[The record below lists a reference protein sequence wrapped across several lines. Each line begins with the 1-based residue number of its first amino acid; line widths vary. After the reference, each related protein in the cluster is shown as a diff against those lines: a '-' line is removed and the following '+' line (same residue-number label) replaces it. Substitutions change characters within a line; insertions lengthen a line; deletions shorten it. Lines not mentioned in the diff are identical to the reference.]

1 MVNNLEQ
8 KIVLSQLPVAEGACF
23 GSHIEDHELTCLP
36 NTRVDLLQDWVKN
49 PEGARVFWLNGMAGT
64 GKSTISRT
72 VAQRLDDDKMLGASF
87 FFKTGEAERSTLSR
101 FFSTIAADMVIKVP
115 EVSTAVKEALHE
127 DADFRKRV
135 PGQQP
140 KNLVIEPLMRSQG
153 HRPDHPIVLIVDALD
168 ERKRDQEIYLLIN
181 LFTDFSP
188 MKMSQLKI
196 FITSRPEIPNR
207 RAFGKATAG
216 SYHPVIL
223 HELPEP

>member
-8 KIVLSQLPVAEGACF
+8 KIVLSQLPVAEGVCF
-23 GSHIEDHELTCLP
+23 GSHTEDHELTCLP
-36 NTRVDLLQDWVKN
+36 NTRVDLLQQIQDWVKN

-115 EVSTAVKEALHE
+115 EFSTAVKEALHE

-135 PGQQP
+135 PGQQL

-153 HRPDHPIVLIVDALD
+153 HRPDHPTVLIVDALD
-168 ERKRDQEIYLLIN
+168 ECKRDQEIYLLIN

-188 MKMSQLKI
+188 MKISQLPFDTDEQI
-196 FITSRPEIPNR
+196 DAQNAIVSH
-207 RAFGKATAG
+207 
-216 SYHPVIL
+216 S
-223 HELPEP
+223 